1 MQDSAF
7 LLSANICI
15 HPFDTIFSS
24 LKLPSCFRSCFFRL
38 GGDGIG
44 ERGEIAVEK
53 ELAISVSHA
62 CFVLLSS
69 PDDLVF
75 FKHLLK
81 NTTEMRHMYTDTEI
95 S

>member
-1 MQDSAF
+1 MG
-7 LLSANICI
+7 
-15 HPFDTIFSS
+15 
-24 LKLPSCFRSCFFRL
+24 KGVRL
-38 GGDGIG
+38 QL
-44 ERGEIAVEK
+44 RK

-95 S
+95 SW